1 MNHLE
6 LGIYEVGYTLACLKS
21 GLLCVGTFGESPD
34 FLGPFLQKLKSPD
47 ILDNSYFEKLVL
59 VYSSDFMLVTV
70 SRCWQQKCLLM
81 TFFYISDYGG

>member
-34 FLGPFLQKLKSPD
+34 FLEK
-47 ILDNSYFEKLVL
+47 SYFEKLVL